1 MSRSAADGSLVRP
14 PVSFAHL
21 FRLSDRGGLFEHARF
36 AEPRPEHGYCIDDI
50 ARGLVVLAREPQPSE
65 QLAPLSDFYLWL
77 VTDAQAADG
86 RFHNRRDLDLRW
98 IDEPSLD
105 DCWGRALW
113 GLGTAAARLP
123 QDSVAA
129 GLAMA
134 HFDLSAARRSP
145 HLHAMAF
152 AALGAAEVLTRHP
165 DHAGARRLLGDAA
178 ALIAGAGATNR
189 RLAVARAPAALRQR
203 GVAGGAAGRRVAAR
217 RHGLAGTRARH
228 ARLAARTSR
237 PRATTCPSPRSAAGS
252 PANPGPAFDQQP
264 IEVAALADACARGVH
279 RHRGSALADRPA
291 TAARPGSSAP
301 TTPASAWSIPIT
313 GGCCDGLHRTGRN
326 ENQGAES
333 TLAMISTFQQSPCQ
347 SRPDDPGS
355 SPAGVARPA
364 GPTPAG

>member
-1 MSRSAADGSLVRP
+1 MSRPAADGSLVRP

-65 QLAPLSDFYLWL
+65 QLTTLSDFYLWL

-86 RFHNRRDLDLRW
+86 RFHNRRDLELRW
-98 IDEPSLD
+98 IDKPSLE

-178 ALIAGAGATNR
+178 VLIAGTGPRTDAWPWPES
-189 RLAVARAPAALRQR
+189 RLRYASAALPE
-203 GVAGGAAGRRVAAR
+203 V
-217 RHGLAGTRARH
+217 L
-228 ARLAARTSR
+228 L
-237 PRATTCPSPRSAAGS
+237 AAGS
-252 PANPGPAFDQQP
+252 LLGDMASLELGVAMLSWLLDIETTGDHLSITPVGGWVTGESRPGFDQQP
-264 IEVAALADACARGVH
+264 IEVAALADACARAYTVTGDPRWQTGLDRCESWFLGANDAGV
-279 RHRGSALADRPA
+279 SLVD
-291 TAARPGSSAP
+291 T
-301 TTPASAWSIPIT
+301 IT

-333 TLAMISTFQQSPCQ
+333 TLAMISTFQQSL
-347 SRPDDPGS
+347 S
-355 SPAGVARPA
+355 VATR
-364 GPTPAG
+364 